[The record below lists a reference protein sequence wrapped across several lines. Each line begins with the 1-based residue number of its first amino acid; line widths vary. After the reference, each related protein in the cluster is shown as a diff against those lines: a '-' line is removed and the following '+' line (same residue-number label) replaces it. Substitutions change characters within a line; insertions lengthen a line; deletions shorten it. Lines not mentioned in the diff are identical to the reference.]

1 MPVRCGDSQEY
12 CRLGS
17 NSWKEKTM
25 AEETEVT
32 QEAADSEAPA
42 AEAAAEEAPAAEA
55 AAVEAVST
63 EEAAAEEKP
72 KAAKASTKTSAKG
85 TKAKKGSP
93 LDDIMS
99 TIKNMSVLELAEL
112 VKALEEEF
120 GVSAAAPMAVAAPV
134 GATAEAGAAAEE
146 EKTEFNVILK
156 DFGPNKISVIK
167 AVREL
172 TSLGLK
178 ESKDLVESAP
188 KAVREGVAKEEAT
201 SMKEKLEAAGATAEI
216 T

>member
-1 MPVRCGDSQEY
+1 
-12 CRLGS
+12 
-17 NSWKEKTM
+17 M

-32 QEAADSEAPA
+32 QEAAASEAPA
-42 AEAAAEEAPAAEA
+42 AEAAAPAAEA
-55 AAVEAVST
+55 AAAEEAST
-63 EEAAAEEKP
+63 EEAPPAEQAAAEEKS
-72 KAAKASTKTSAKG
+72 KAAKASTKASAKG
-85 TKAKKGSP
+85 AKAKKDSP
-93 LDDIMS
+93 LDDIMN
-99 TIKNMSVLELAEL
+99 TIKAMSVLELAEL

-120 GVSAAAPMAVAAPV
+120 GVTAAAPMAVAAPV
-134 GATAEAGAAAEE
+134 GGMAGAGAGAAEEE

-188 KAVREGVAKEEAT
+188 KAVREGVTKEEAA